1 MEDPISTTSVP
12 KPRSR
17 ARPRASRS
25 GNASASTTAPVTPPT
40 PMSSSPSTENPRV
53 ETSGNFWEWSFY
65 EPANRPDAPKKRG
78 ECGNPSVCEG
88 EEFWR
93 EFWPRCK
100 NAPQILFGNPLG
112 DFVVVGYKSRRTIN
126 EAVVSV
132 IREISSFD
140 DEEMTK
146 YRGDLMIFRRTDG
159 KTDGYPPEY
168 LVRCEGENDDTI
180 DISLLLLREGVEKDR
195 PGPHTFAYMRNRV
208 RTILFELL
216 TDYVMTR
223 DAERGIL
230 EQTIRETFSH
240 TTSRIWKDP
249 IVKQIYKTTFTRVWR
264 NLLPTSH
271 PQSVGNPKLL
281 LNVRAG
287 LISAEDL
294 ASLPPHK
301 LWPEKWQHLEETRIL
316 KQIATLEGDEA
327 SASTTDMF
335 QCRKCK
341 ERKTRYYQMQTR
353 SADEPM
359 TTFIYCVV
367 CGNRWKE

>member
-1 MEDPISTTSVP
+1 MEAT
-12 KPRSR
+12 
-17 ARPRASRS
+17 
-25 GNASASTTAPVTPPT
+25 
-40 PMSSSPSTENPRV
+40 SSSRQ
-53 ETSGNFWEWSFY
+53 FWEWSFH
-65 EPANRPDAPKKRG
+65 ETNGRPDAPKKKG
-78 ECGNPSVCEG
+78 ECASASVFEDAS
-88 EEFWR
+88 FWR

-112 DFVVVGYKSRRTIN
+112 DIVVIGYKSRRDINDPMITILK
-126 EAVVSV
+126 
-132 IREISSFD
+132 EIVHIED
-140 DEEMTK
+140 DELTR

-159 KTDGYPPEY
+159 RVDGYPPQF
-168 LVRCEGENDDTI
+168 LVRCDGDRDDRT
-180 DISLLLLREGVEKDR
+180 DISVLLTCEGITGDR
-195 PGPHTFAYMRNRV
+195 PSPQSFAYTRNRV
-208 RTILFELL
+208 RMILFELL
-216 TDYVMTR
+216 ADYGMTR

-230 EQTIRETFSH
+230 EQTIRETFNH
-240 TTSRIWKDP
+240 TTERLWEDP
-249 IVKQIYKTTFTRVWR
+249 IVKQIYKTTFARVWR
-264 NLLPTSH
+264 NLLPASH

-287 LISAEDL
+287 LIPAGDL

-301 LWPEKWQHLEETRIL
+301 LWPEKWQDLEESRIL